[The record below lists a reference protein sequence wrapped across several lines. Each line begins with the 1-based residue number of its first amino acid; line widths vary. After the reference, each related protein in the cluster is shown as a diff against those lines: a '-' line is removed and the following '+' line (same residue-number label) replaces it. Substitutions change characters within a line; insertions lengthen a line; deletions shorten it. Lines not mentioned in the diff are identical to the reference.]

1 MLDIIDKGQL
11 LSIYTCKLEIVCYEI
26 KVIKDPLTDSTKDPR
41 ILCRYLQYVRP
52 EKICV
57 VPRAL
62 TCINT
67 EHILNSVAYSK

>member
-26 KVIKDPLTDSTKDPR
+26 KVIKDPLTDSTKDHTLS
-41 ILCRYLQYVRP
+41 IFTICAAS
-52 EKICV
+52 KICV

-67 EHILNSVAYSK
+67 EHIFNSVAYSK